1 MHDMDSAKR
10 IITTLMVATIVLASV
25 VAFITPLSAGA
36 GNASASAITKSS
48 AASTTKASAAAVK
61 TAPLAGA
68 GTWHNQTVDSNGMVG
83 GHTSLALTP
92 SGWPAIS
99 YYDFDNGTLKYTYKD
114 GSGWHNQV
122 VDSIG
127 AVS

>member
-1 MHDMDSAKR
+1 
-10 IITTLMVATIVLASV
+10 MVATIVLASV

-92 SGWPAIS
+92 SGWHAIS
-99 YYDFDNGTLKYTYKD
+99 YYDNTNGSLKYTYK
-114 GSGWHNQV
+114 SVTVIAKTQTKITLN
-122 VDSIG
+122 
-127 AVS
+127 VSLSCLGYPYGGGQQ